1 MQKITEC
8 FPHFK
13 FWSIIILLKLTLI
26 YVWTMRIRQV
36 QFVQRNIPLQNCQAL
51 PFQEKAVDTKGRGL
65 PSQFPNHRVH
75 QLKKERKAHT
85 CLAIKWLWIKY
96 KKESENML
104 QLRYKPKILHLLG
117 SESILAPKLLHKS
130 LPTCC
135 IPSFNIC
142 KEKGGNYLEQELNGT
157 KPSELAAQ
165 S

>member
-1 MQKITEC
+1 
-8 FPHFK
+8 
-13 FWSIIILLKLTLI
+13 
-26 YVWTMRIRQV
+26 
-36 QFVQRNIPLQNCQAL
+36 
-51 PFQEKAVDTKGRGL
+51 
-65 PSQFPNHRVH
+65 
-75 QLKKERKAHT
+75 
-85 CLAIKWLWIKY
+85 
-96 KKESENML
+96 ML